1 MHTNVFGTSI
11 LNLELRKMIDW
22 QKLLT
27 YHGQSKDIC
36 ELVIAN
42 WDKPEYIKLET
53 VRLWVEAS
61 KACLKEKHNV

>member
-1 MHTNVFGTSI
+1 
-11 LNLELRKMIDW
+11 MIDW
-22 QKLLT
+22 QKYLN

-36 ELVIAN
+36 EMVVAKY
-42 WDKPEYIKLET
+42 DSPEFTKLET